1 MIPSVEALKNF
12 LEKKRSANF
21 SQIARRFDINNITVS
36 EIVKSLEKENLVS
49 IERVGQYKFVK
60 LVK

>member
-1 MIPSVEALKNF
+1 MIPSVDDLKGF
-12 LEKKRSANF
+12 LEKKETANF
-21 SQIARRFDINNITVS
+21 SQIARKFGINNITVS
-36 EIVKSLEKENLVS
+36 ELVKSLERKNLVS

>member
-12 LEKKRSANF
+12 LKKNRSANF

-36 EIVKSLEKENLVS
+36 ELVKSLEKENLVS
-49 IERVGQYKFVK
+49 IEKVGQYKFVK
-60 LVK
+60 LLK

>member
-1 MIPSVEALKNF
+1 MIPSTDDLKNF
-12 LEKKRSANF
+12 LEKKRFANF

-36 EIVKSLEKENLVS
+36 ELVKSLEKENLVS

-60 LVK
+60 MLK